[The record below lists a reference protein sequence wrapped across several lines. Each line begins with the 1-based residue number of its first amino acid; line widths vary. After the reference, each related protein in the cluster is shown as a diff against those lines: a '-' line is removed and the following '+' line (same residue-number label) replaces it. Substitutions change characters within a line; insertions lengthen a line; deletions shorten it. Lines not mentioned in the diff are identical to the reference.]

1 MKFRSSLQRIRNLF
15 QKSQHEKELE
25 NELDSHLQLHIDD
38 NLRSGMT
45 PPEAR
50 RQALLKLGGLEQTKE
65 AIRDQ
70 HSLPL
75 AESFLQD
82 LRFAFRLLKK
92 SPAFTTVA
100 ILTLALGIGA
110 NSALFSIVNAVIL
123 RPLPYPN
130 PEQLITLRESKPN
143 FSTGSISLPNFLD
156 WQKENRTFASMAAMR
171 GGYGVTLTGLGD
183 AEQLNTMLL
192 TSGFFEQLGVN
203 PVLGRT
209 FTQDEERVGA
219 RPTVLLTTALWKR
232 KFAASQDVLGKTL
245 ALNGK
250 AYTIIGVTPP
260 SFDLL
265 GNFTTVDVYLPIGQW
280 GNPLLMNRN
289 AGLGISA
296 IGRLKPGVTIEQAR
310 ADMQRISQNLSAEY
324 PDTNKNISA
333 ALIPLRKW
341 NVGSVQTS
349 LFVLFGAVAFV
360 LLIACVNVANLLLA
374 RSTARAQEFAVR
386 AALGAGQSRI
396 VRQLLVESVL
406 IGGIGGA
413 IGLLLA
419 AGGTQAVLRTLPD
432 ALPRSGEISID
443 VHVFLFTAVL
453 SLVAGALF
461 GLAPALRT
469 ARHDPQRTLQ
479 EGGRSGGGQR
489 HRLQFILV
497 AAEISLALVLLL
509 GAGLMIRTFGALHNV
524 NPGFDSGK
532 VLSFGL
538 SLPPSMMNADASAVR
553 ASFRNVQQQFESAPG
568 VQSVAYS
575 WGALPLGGDD
585 EWLFWIDGH
594 SKPANDSEES
604 WTIDYVVGP
613 AYLKTMG
620 IGLQSGRFFTD
631 QDNEHAPRVAV
642 VDEVFAKKFFPDLN
656 PLGQR
661 LHINDAEETTEIIGV
676 VKHINQWGLGT
687 DDTEELRAELY
698 VPFMQLDEKT
708 MSQAGNGIG
717 VLVRS
722 DKPAKV
728 FDSIRRIN
736 TQMSSQQVVFG
747 AQTMSEIIAI
757 SLAQRHFSL
766 ILLSLFAALA
776 LLLSSVGIYGVVSY
790 IVTQRSREIGIRL
803 ALGAQRADLLRL
815 VLERGAKMTA
825 IGILVGVAVSFALT
839 RLLSSLL
846 YGVSPHDIVT
856 IIAVAAILAA
866 VSLTATYLP
875 ARRASQLDPATIL
888 HSE

>member
-1 MKFRSSLQRIRNLF
+1 MNLRSMFLRLRNLF
-15 QKSQHEKELE
+15 RRDDGELRD
-25 NELDSHLQLHIDD
+25 ELHSHLQLHIDD

-45 PPEAR
+45 PEDAR
-50 RQALLKLGGLEQTKE
+50 RHALLKLGGLEQTKE
-65 AIRDQ
+65 QIRDQ
-70 HSLPL
+70 QSLPIV
-75 AESFLQD
+75 ESLLQD

-92 SPAFTTVA
+92 SPGFASVA
-100 ILTLALGIGA
+100 VLTLALGIGA

-143 FSTGSISLPNFLD
+143 FATGSVSFPNFLD

-171 GGYGVTLTGLGD
+171 GGYGVTLTGLGA
-183 AEQLNTMLL
+183 AEQLNSILL

-219 RPTVLLTTALWKR
+219 APTALLTAALWKR
-232 KFAASQDVLGKTL
+232 KCAASQDVLGKTL
-245 ALNGK
+245 VLNGK

-265 GNFTTVDVYLPIGQW
+265 GNFSTVDVYLPIGQW
-280 GNPLLMNRN
+280 GNPILMNRN

-310 ADMQRISQNLSAEY
+310 ADMQRVSQNLSAEY
-324 PDTNKNISA
+324 PDTNKNVGA
-333 ALIPLRKW
+333 ALIPFRKW

-349 LFVLFGAVAFV
+349 LFVLCGAVAFV
-360 LLIACVNVANLLLA
+360 LLIACLNVANLLLA

-396 VRQLLVESVL
+396 LRQLLVESIL
-406 IGGIGGA
+406 LAAIGGA

-419 AGGTQAVLRTLPD
+419 AVGTQAVLRTLPA
-432 ALPRSGEISID
+432 ALPRSGEIGID
-443 VHVFLFTAVL
+443 FRVFLFALVL
-453 SLVAGALF
+453 SLVAGVFF

-469 ARHDPQRTLQ
+469 ARHDPQKTLQ

-497 AAEISLALVLLL
+497 AAEISLALVLLV

-532 VLSFGL
+532 VLTFGL
-538 SLPPSMMNADASAVR
+538 SLPPSMMNADPAAVR
-553 ASFRNVQQQFESAPG
+553 ASFRDVQRQFESAPG

-575 WGALPLGGDD
+575 WGALPLSGDD
-585 EWLFWIDGH
+585 EWLFWIEGH
-594 SKPANDSEES
+594 AKPATDSEES

-631 QDNEHAPRVAV
+631 QDSEHAPRVAV
-642 VDEVFAKKFFPDLN
+642 VDEVFAKKFFPGLN
-656 PLGQR
+656 PIGQR
-661 LHINDAEETTEIIGV
+661 LHINDADETTEIIGV
-676 VKHINQWGLGT
+676 VSHINQWGLDT
-687 DDTEELRAELY
+687 DDTQELRSELY
-698 VPFMQLDEKT
+698 VPFMQLDEKN
-708 MSQAGNGIG
+708 MSQAGNGIA

-722 DKPAKV
+722 DKPANV
-728 FDSIRRIN
+728 FDSVRRIN
-736 TQMSSQQVVFG
+736 TQMSNQQVVFA
-747 AQTMSEIIAI
+747 AQTMDEIIAV
-757 SLAQRHFSL
+757 SLAQRRFSL
-766 ILLSLFAALA
+766 MLLGLFGALA

-790 IVTQRSREIGIRL
+790 IVTQRTREIGIRV
-803 ALGAQRADLLRL
+803 ALGAQRADVLRL
-815 VLERGAKMTA
+815 VLQRGAKMTA
-825 IGILVGVAVSFALT
+825 IGILVGIAVSFALT
-839 RLLSSLL
+839 HLLSTLL
-846 YGVSPHDIVT
+846 YGVSPHDTVT
-856 IIAVAAILAA
+856 IIAVAAILAT

>member
-1 MKFRSSLQRIRNLF
+1 MNLRSALLRLRNLLH
-15 QKSQHEKELE
+15 KDERALRDELH
-25 NELDSHLQLHIDD
+25 SHLQLHIDD
-38 NLRSGMT
+38 NLRRGMT
-45 PPEAR
+45 SDEAR
-50 RQALLKLGGLEQTKE
+50 RHALLKLGGLEQTKE

-75 AESFLQD
+75 AETLRQD
-82 LRFAFRLLKK
+82 LRFAFRLLKR
-92 SPAFTTVA
+92 SPTFTSVA

-130 PEQLITLRESKPN
+130 PEQLVTLRESKPN
-143 FSTGSISLPNFLD
+143 FATGSVSFPNFLD
-156 WQKENRTFASMAAMR
+156 WQKENRTFSSMAAMR

-183 AEQLNTMLL
+183 AEQLNTILL

-219 RPTVLLTTALWKR
+219 APTVLLTASLWKR
-232 KFAASQDVLGKTL
+232 KFAASQGVLGKTL
-245 ALNGK
+245 VLSGK
-250 AYTIIGVTPP
+250 AYSIIGVTPP

-265 GNFTTVDVYLPIGQW
+265 GSFNTVDVYLPIGQW

-296 IGRLKPGVTIEQAR
+296 IGRLKPAVTIEQAR
-310 ADMQRISQNLSAEY
+310 ADMQRVSQNLSAEY
-324 PDTNKNISA
+324 PDTNKNVGA
-333 ALIPLRKW
+333 ALIPFRKW

-360 LLIACVNVANLLLA
+360 LLIACLNVANLLLA

-396 VRQLLVESVL
+396 VRQLLVESIL
-406 IGGIGGA
+406 IAVIGGA

-419 AGGTQAVLRTLPD
+419 AVGTQAVLRTLPA
-432 ALPRSGEISID
+432 ALPRSSEIGID
-443 VHVFLFTAVL
+443 IRVFLFALIL
-453 SLVAGALF
+453 SLLAGVFF

-469 ARHDPQRTLQ
+469 ARHDPQKTLQ

-489 HRLQFILV
+489 HRVQFILV
-497 AAEISLALVLLL
+497 AAEISLALVLLV
-509 GAGLMIRTFGALHNV
+509 GAGLMIRTFGVLHYV

-532 VLSFGL
+532 VLTFGL
-538 SLPPSMMNADASAVR
+538 SLPPSMMNADPAAVR
-553 ASFRNVQQQFESAPG
+553 ASFRNVQRQFESAPG

-575 WGALPLGGDD
+575 WGAFPLSGDD

-594 SKPANDSEES
+594 PKPATDSEEN
-604 WTIDYVVGP
+604 WTIDYVVGS

-642 VDEVFAKKFFPDLN
+642 VDEVLAKKFFPGLN
-656 PLGQR
+656 PIGQR
-661 LHINDAEETTEIIGV
+661 LHINDAGETTEIIGV
-676 VKHINQWGLGT
+676 VNHVNQWGLDT
-687 DDTEELRAELY
+687 DDTQELRCELY
-698 VPFMQLDEKT
+698 VPFMQLDET
-708 MSQAGNGIG
+708 NMSQAGSGVG
-717 VLVRS
+717 VLLRS
-722 DKPAKV
+722 DKPANV

-736 TQMSSQQVVFG
+736 AQMSNQQVVFA
-747 AQTMSEIIAI
+747 AQTMDEIIAT
-757 SLAQRHFSL
+757 SLAQRRFSL
-766 ILLSLFAALA
+766 ILLGLFALLA

-790 IVTQRSREIGIRL
+790 IVTQRTREIGIRV
-803 ALGAQRADLLRL
+803 ALGAQRSDVLRL
-815 VLERGAKMTA
+815 VLQRGAKMTA
-825 IGILVGVAVSFALT
+825 IGILVGLAVSFALSH
-839 RLLSSLL
+839 LLSTLL
-846 YGVSPHDIVT
+846 YGVSPHDTVT
-856 IIAVAAILAA
+856 IIAVPAVLAA

>member
-1 MKFRSSLQRIRNLF
+1 MNLRSAFLRLRNLLH
-15 QKSQHEKELE
+15 KDERELRD
-25 NELDSHLQLHIDD
+25 ELHSHLQLHIDD
-38 NLRSGMT
+38 NLRRGMASD
-45 PPEAR
+45 EAR
-50 RQALLKLGGLEQTKE
+50 RHALRKLGGLEQTKE

-75 AESFLQD
+75 AESLLRD
-82 LRFAFRLLKK
+82 LRFAVRLLKK
-92 SPAFTTVA
+92 SPAFTSVA

-130 PEQLITLRESKPN
+130 PEQLVTLRESKPN
-143 FSTGSISLPNFLD
+143 FATGSVSFPNFLD
-156 WQKENRTFASMAAMR
+156 WQKENRTFSSIAAMR

-183 AEQLNTMLL
+183 AEQLNTILL

-219 RPTVLLTTALWKR
+219 APTVLLTASLWKR
-232 KFAASQDVLGKTL
+232 KFAASQEVLGKTL

-250 AYTIIGVTPP
+250 GYTIIGVTPP

-265 GNFTTVDVYLPIGQW
+265 GNFNTVDVYLPIGQW

-324 PDTNKNISA
+324 PDTNKNVGA
-333 ALIPLRKW
+333 ALIPFRKW

-360 LLIACVNVANLLLA
+360 LLIACLNVANLLLA

-386 AALGAGQSRI
+386 GALGAGQSRI
-396 VRQLLVESVL
+396 VRQLLVESIL
-406 IGGIGGA
+406 IAVIGGA

-419 AGGTQAVLRTLPD
+419 AVGTQAVLRTLPA
-432 ALPRSGEISID
+432 ALPRSGEIGID
-443 VHVFLFTAVL
+443 IRVFLFALIL
-453 SLVAGALF
+453 SLLAGVFF

-469 ARHDPQRTLQ
+469 ARHDPQKTLQ

-489 HRLQFILV
+489 HRVQFILV
-497 AAEISLALVLLL
+497 AAEISLALVLLV
-509 GAGLMIRTFGALHNV
+509 GAGLMIRTFGVLHNV

-532 VLSFGL
+532 VLTFGL
-538 SLPPSMMNADASAVR
+538 SLPPSMMNADPAAVR
-553 ASFRNVQQQFESAPG
+553 ASFRDVQRQFESAPG

-575 WGALPLGGDD
+575 WGAFPLSGDD

-594 SKPANDSEES
+594 PKPATDSEEN

-631 QDNEHAPRVAV
+631 QDNEHASRVAV
-642 VDEVFAKKFFPDLN
+642 VDEVFAKKFFPGLN
-656 PLGQR
+656 PIGQR
-661 LHINDAEETTEIIGV
+661 LHINDGGETTEIIGV
-676 VKHINQWGLGT
+676 VNHVNQWGLDT
-687 DDTEELRAELY
+687 DDTQELRSELY
-698 VPFMQLDEKT
+698 VPFMQLDEKN
-708 MSQAGNGIG
+708 MSQAGSGIG
-717 VLVRS
+717 VLLRS
-722 DKPAKV
+722 DKPANV

-736 TQMSSQQVVFG
+736 AQMSNQQVVFA
-747 AQTMSEIIAI
+747 AQTMDEIIAI
-757 SLAQRHFSL
+757 SLAQRRFSL
-766 ILLSLFAALA
+766 ILLGLFAGLA

-790 IVTQRSREIGIRL
+790 IVTQRTREIGIRV
-803 ALGAQRADLLRL
+803 ALGAQRADVLRL
-815 VLERGAKMTA
+815 VLQRGAKMTA
-825 IGILVGVAVSFALT
+825 IGILVGIAVSFALT
-839 RLLSSLL
+839 HLLSTLL
-846 YGVSPHDIVT
+846 YGVSPHDTVT
-856 IIAVAAILAA
+856 IIVVAAILAA

>member
-1 MKFRSSLQRIRNLF
+1 MNLRSAFLRLRNLLH
-15 QKSQHEKELE
+15 KDERELRE
-25 NELDSHLQLHIDD
+25 ELHSHLQLHIDD
-38 NLRSGMT
+38 NLRRGMT
-45 PPEAR
+45 SDEAR
-50 RQALLKLGGLEQTKE
+50 RHALLKLGGLEQTKE

-75 AESFLQD
+75 GESLLRD

-92 SPAFTTVA
+92 SPAFTSVA

-130 PEQLITLRESKPN
+130 PEQLVTLRESKPN
-143 FSTGSISLPNFLD
+143 FATGSVSFPNFLD
-156 WQKENRTFASMAAMR
+156 WQKENHTFSSMAAMR

-183 AEQLNTMLL
+183 AEQLNTILL

-209 FTQDEERVGA
+209 FTPDEERVGA
-219 RPTVLLTTALWKR
+219 APTVLLTASLWKR
-232 KFAASQDVLGKTL
+232 KFAASREVLGKTL

-250 AYTIIGVTPP
+250 GYTIIGVTPP

-265 GNFTTVDVYLPIGQW
+265 GNFNTVDVYLPIGQW

-296 IGRLKPGVTIEQAR
+296 IGRLKPGVTVEQAR

-324 PDTNKNISA
+324 PDTNKNVAA
-333 ALIPLRKW
+333 ALIPFRKW

-360 LLIACVNVANLLLA
+360 LLIACLNVANLLLA

-386 AALGAGQSRI
+386 SALGAGQSRI
-396 VRQLLVESVL
+396 VRQLLVESML
-406 IGGIGGA
+406 IAVIGGA

-419 AGGTQAVLRTLPD
+419 AVGTQAVLRTLPA
-432 ALPRSGEISID
+432 ALPRSGEIGID
-443 VHVFLFTAVL
+443 IRVFLFALIL
-453 SLVAGALF
+453 SLLAGVFF

-469 ARHDPQRTLQ
+469 ARHDPQKILQ
-479 EGGRSGGGQR
+479 EGRRSGGGQR
-489 HRLQFILV
+489 HRVQFILV
-497 AAEISLALVLLL
+497 AAEISLALVLLV
-509 GAGLMIRTFGALHNV
+509 GAGLMIRTFGVLHNV

-532 VLSFGL
+532 VLTFGL
-538 SLPPSMMNADASAVR
+538 SLPPSMMNADPAAVR
-553 ASFRNVQQQFESAPG
+553 ASFRDVQRQFESAPG

-575 WGALPLGGDD
+575 WGAFPLSGDD

-594 SKPANDSEES
+594 PKPATDSEEN

-620 IGLQSGRFFTD
+620 IGLLSGRFFTD

-642 VDEVFAKKFFPDLN
+642 VDEVFAKKFFPGLN
-656 PLGQR
+656 PIGQR
-661 LHINDAEETTEIIGV
+661 LHINDAGETTEIIGV
-676 VKHINQWGLGT
+676 VKHVNQWGLDT
-687 DDTEELRAELY
+687 DDTQELRSELY
-698 VPFMQLDEKT
+698 VPFMQLDEKN
-708 MSQAGNGIG
+708 MSQAGSGIG
-717 VLVRS
+717 VLLRS
-722 DKPAKV
+722 DKPGNV

-736 TQMSSQQVVFG
+736 AQMSNQQVVFA
-747 AQTMSEIIAI
+747 AQTMDEIIAS
-757 SLAQRHFSL
+757 SLAQRRFSL
-766 ILLSLFAALA
+766 ILLGLFAALA

-790 IVTQRSREIGIRL
+790 IVTQRTREIGIRV
-803 ALGAQRADLLRL
+803 ALGAQRADVLRL
-815 VLERGAKMTA
+815 VLHRGAKMTA
-825 IGILVGVAVSFALT
+825 IGILVGVAVSLALT
-839 RLLSSLL
+839 QLLSTLL
-846 YGVSPHDIVT
+846 YGVSPHDTVT

-866 VSLTATYLP
+866 VSLTANYLP

>member
-1 MKFRSSLQRIRNLF
+1 MNLRSMFLRLRNLF
-15 QKSQHEKELE
+15 RRDDGELRD
-25 NELDSHLQLHIDD
+25 ELHSHLQLHIDD

-45 PPEAR
+45 PEDAR
-50 RQALLKLGGLEQTKE
+50 RHALLKLGGLEQTKE
-65 AIRDQ
+65 QIRDQ
-70 HSLPL
+70 QSLPIV
-75 AESFLQD
+75 ESLLQD

-92 SPAFTTVA
+92 SPGFASVA
-100 ILTLALGIGA
+100 VLTLALGIGA

-143 FSTGSISLPNFLD
+143 FATGSVSFPNFLD

-171 GGYGVTLTGLGD
+171 GGYGVTLTGLGA
-183 AEQLNTMLL
+183 AEQLNSILL

-219 RPTVLLTTALWKR
+219 APTALLTAALWKR

-245 ALNGK
+245 VLNGK

-265 GNFTTVDVYLPIGQW
+265 GNFSTVDVYLPIGQW
-280 GNPLLMNRN
+280 GNPILMNRN

-310 ADMQRISQNLSAEY
+310 ADMQRVSQNLSAEY
-324 PDTNKNISA
+324 PDTNKNVGA
-333 ALIPLRKW
+333 ALIPFRKW

-349 LFVLFGAVAFV
+349 LFVLCGAVAFV
-360 LLIACVNVANLLLA
+360 LLIACLNVANLLLA

-396 VRQLLVESVL
+396 LRQLLVESIL
-406 IGGIGGA
+406 LAAIGGA

-419 AGGTQAVLRTLPD
+419 AVGTQAVLRTLPA
-432 ALPRSGEISID
+432 ALPRSGEIGID
-443 VHVFLFTAVL
+443 FRVFLFALVL
-453 SLVAGALF
+453 SLVAGVFF

-469 ARHDPQRTLQ
+469 ARHDPQKTLQ

-497 AAEISLALVLLL
+497 AAEISLALVLLV

-532 VLSFGL
+532 VLTFGL
-538 SLPPSMMNADASAVR
+538 SLPPSMMNADPAAVR
-553 ASFRNVQQQFESAPG
+553 ASFRDVQRQFESAPG

-575 WGALPLGGDD
+575 WGALPLSGDD
-585 EWLFWIDGH
+585 EWLFWIEGH
-594 SKPANDSEES
+594 AKPATDSEES

-631 QDNEHAPRVAV
+631 QDSEHAPRVAV
-642 VDEVFAKKFFPDLN
+642 VDEVFAKKFFPGLN
-656 PLGQR
+656 PIGQR
-661 LHINDAEETTEIIGV
+661 LHINDADETTEIIGV
-676 VKHINQWGLGT
+676 VSHINQWGLDT
-687 DDTEELRAELY
+687 DDTQELRSELY
-698 VPFMQLDEKT
+698 VPFMQLDEKN
-708 MSQAGNGIG
+708 MSQAGNGIA

-722 DKPAKV
+722 DKPANV
-728 FDSIRRIN
+728 FDSVRRIN
-736 TQMSSQQVVFG
+736 TQMSNQQVVFA
-747 AQTMSEIIAI
+747 AQTMDEIIAV
-757 SLAQRHFSL
+757 SLAQRRFSL
-766 ILLSLFAALA
+766 MLLGLFGALA

-790 IVTQRSREIGIRL
+790 IVTQRTREIGIRV
-803 ALGAQRADLLRL
+803 ALGAQRADVLRL
-815 VLERGAKMTA
+815 VLQRGAKMTA
-825 IGILVGVAVSFALT
+825 IGILVGIAVSFALT
-839 RLLSSLL
+839 HLLSTLL
-846 YGVSPHDIVT
+846 YGVSPHDTVT
-856 IIAVAAILAA
+856 IIAVAAILAT